1 LVVRGIT
8 QFITM
13 LLNYWKI
20 AWRNF
25 LRDRQ
30 FTIINLL
37 GLAIGIA
44 SALLIWLWIQDGLR
58 MDKYNEKDQH
68 LYQVM
73 QNMQSS
79 NGIETIEY
87 TPGLL
92 AAAMAKEMPD
102 VAAAVSVVPASWF
115 GSDGIIATNTTR
127 FKAKPQF
134 VSNEFFN
141 LFTCQ
146 VIKGDA
152 QRIFESE
159 QTIAISDKLAS
170 KLFNRQNPVGQ
181 TVSWMHDNF
190 EGTYE
195 VVAVFKSLPANATEQ
210 YDLLMNF
217 SLFVAKRPAML
228 AWGNSD
234 PHTYVLLRDDA
245 NKSRLD
251 AGLMKF
257 LATKDKNSKSELF
270 LRKFSDQY
278 LYDQYSEGKLV
289 GGRISY
295 VRLFTGI
302 GFFILLLACINF
314 MNLSTARAAR
324 RIKEIGIQK
333 TMGASRYRL
342 VIQMLTE
349 ACIMSIFAML
359 IALALAALILP
370 AFNSITGKLLSIQFT
385 TDLVLAALAITLF
398 TGVFSGSYPAF
409 YISGFKPATILKGP
423 IRSSVAE
430 LWTRKGLVVFQFC
443 LSIFAIATVLII
455 YRQVQYIQ
463 NKNLG
468 YNRNNIVRFEI
479 PMGSDSAGLGSAS
492 AFINGLTSITGV
504 LSVSSYYHNLTG
516 GHGSIGD
523 FTWPGKLP
531 GTNIDFVN
539 LEVGENFPQTV
550 GIRLKE
556 GRHMIAGKTGF
567 MSPSKE
573 IVFNESA
580 IRAMGLKDPIG
591 KVVRFWDQERTIVG
605 IAEDFHFESLYQ
617 KVKPCFFQV
626 YPVMPNVIAKIQ
638 PGTEARTLQE
648 IREKFE
654 KFSKG
659 LSFDYSFLDEEY
671 QAMYRQ
677 ETKVATLAKYFTGLA
692 VLISCLGLFGL
703 SAFTAQK
710 RQKEIGIR
718 KVVGA
723 SVSGIVLLLSKGF
736 LQLIG
741 IAAIIAL
748 PLVYWSMSAWLN
760 NFAYRSPIPPAV
772 FVITIAVIVVISLAT
787 ISFQSLKAALS
798 NPVKS
803 LRTE

>member
-1 LVVRGIT
+1 LVVRRIT
-8 QFITM
+8 QFIGM

-30 FTIINLL
+30 FAIINLL
-37 GLAIGIA
+37 GLAIGIS
-44 SALLIWLWIQDGLR
+44 SALLIWLWIQDELR
-58 MDKYNEKDQH
+58 MNKYNEKDKH

-92 AAAMAKEMPD
+92 AAAMVKEMPD
-102 VAAAVSVVPASWF
+102 VTDAVSVVPSSWF
-115 GSDGIIATNTTR
+115 GSEGIITNAISR

-134 VSNEFFN
+134 VSREFFN
-141 LFTCQ
+141 VFTCP

-152 QRIFESE
+152 LRLFEGE
-159 QTIAISDKLAS
+159 MKIAISDKLAS
-170 KLFNRQNPVGQ
+170 KLFNRQSPVGQ
-181 TVSWMHDNF
+181 TISWVHNEF

-210 YDLLMNF
+210 YDLLLNF
-217 SLFVAKRPAML
+217 DLFVAKRPAML

-234 PHTYVLLRDDA
+234 PHTYVLLKDDA
-245 NKSRLD
+245 NKARLD
-251 AGLMKF
+251 AGLKKF
-257 LATKDKNSKSELF
+257 LNTKDKNSKNELF
-270 LRKFSDQY
+270 IRKFSEQY
-278 LYDQYSEGKLV
+278 LYDQYVDGKLL
-289 GGRISY
+289 GGRINY

-302 GFFILLLACINF
+302 GIFILLIACINF

-324 RIKEIGIQK
+324 RIKEVGIQK
-333 TMGASRYRL
+333 TMGASRSRL
-342 VIQMLTE
+342 VVQMLTE
-349 ACIMSIFAML
+349 SCIMSIIAML
-359 IALALAALILP
+359 IALGLAALILP

-385 TDLVLAALAITLF
+385 YELVLAASAITLF

-409 YISGFKPATILKGP
+409 YISGFKPVTILKGP

-430 LWTRKGLVVFQFC
+430 LWTRKGLVIFQFS
-443 LSIFAIATVLII
+443 LSIFAIASVLII

-463 NKNLG
+463 NKNIG
-468 YNRNNIVRFEI
+468 YDRKNILRFEI
-479 PMGSDSAGLGSAS
+479 PMGMDSAELGSAA
-492 AFINGLTSITGV
+492 AFINELKSIPGV
-504 LSVSSYYHNLTG
+504 LNVSSYYHNLTG
-516 GHGSIGD
+516 GHGTIGD
-523 FTWPGKLP
+523 FNWPGKEP
-531 GTNIDFVN
+531 GTNIDFIN

-556 GRHMIAGKTGF
+556 GRHMIASKTGF

-617 KVKPCFFQV
+617 KVKPSFFQV

-638 PGTEARTLQE
+638 PGTEARTLHE
-648 IREKFE
+648 IRVKFE

-659 LSFDYSFLDEEY
+659 LPFDYSFLDDEY

-677 ETKVATLAKYFTGLA
+677 ESKVAILAKYFTCLA

-723 SVSGIVLLLSKGF
+723 SVSGIVFLLSKGF
-736 LQLIG
+736 LLLIV

-748 PLVYWSMSAWLN
+748 PLVYLSMSAWLN
-760 NFAYRSPIPPAV
+760 NFAYRSPISPVV
-772 FVITIAVIVVISLAT
+772 FVVTIAGILVISLAT
-787 ISFQSLKAALS
+787 ISVQSLKAALS

-803 LRTE
+803 LRNE

>member
-1 LVVRGIT
+1 
-8 QFITM
+8 M
-13 LLNYWKI
+13 LLNNWKI
-20 AWRNF
+20 AWRSF

-30 FTIINLL
+30 FTILNLL
-37 GLAIGIA
+37 GLATGIA
-44 SALLIWLWIQDGLR
+44 SALLIWLWIQDELR
-58 MDKYNEKDQH
+58 MDKYNEKDEH

-73 QNMQSS
+73 HNIQSS

-92 AAAMAKEMPD
+92 AAAMAKEMPEIT
-102 VAAAVSVVPASWF
+102 AAVTVVPASWF
-115 GSDGIIATNTTR
+115 GSDGIISNTISR

-134 VSNEFFN
+134 VSKDFFKV
-141 LFTCQ
+141 FTCPL
-146 VIKGDA
+146 IGGNEK
-152 QRIFESE
+152 RLFEGE
-159 QTIAISDKLAS
+159 GKIAISDKLAS
-170 KLFNRQNPVGQ
+170 KLFDRQNPVGQ
-181 TVSWMHDNF
+181 TISWMQDNF

-195 VVAVFKSLPANATEQ
+195 IVGVFKSMPANATEQ

-217 SLFVAKRPAML
+217 DLFVKKRPGML

-234 PHTYVLLRDDA
+234 PHTYVLLSDNV
-245 NKSRLD
+245 NKARLD
-251 AGLMKF
+251 ARLKKY
-257 LATKDKNSKSELF
+257 LVTKDKNSKSELF

-278 LYDQYSEGKLV
+278 LYDQYSEGKPV
-289 GGRISY
+289 GGRVSY
-295 VRLFTGI
+295 VKLFIGI
-302 GFFILLLACINF
+302 GIFILLLACINF

-324 RIKEIGIQK
+324 RIKEVGIQK

-342 VIQMLTE
+342 VVQMLTE
-349 ACIMSIFAML
+349 SCLMSVIAML
-359 IALALAALILP
+359 TALAIAALVLP
-370 AFNSITGKLLSIQFT
+370 AFNNITGKSLSIQLT
-385 TDLVLAALAITLF
+385 SNLVLAGLAIMLF

-409 YISGFKPATILKGP
+409 YISGFKPVAVLKGP

-430 LWTRKGLVVFQFC
+430 LWTRKGLVIFQFS

-463 NKNLG
+463 HKNLG
-468 YNRNNIVRFEI
+468 YDRQNIARFEI
-479 PMGSDSAGLGSAS
+479 PVGFDSAGLASAS
-492 AFINGLTSITGV
+492 AFINELKSIPGI
-504 LSVSSYYHNLTG
+504 LNVSSYYHNLTG

-523 FTWPGKLP
+523 FSWPGKDP
-531 GTNIDFVN
+531 GTHIDFVN

-550 GIRLKE
+550 GIRIKE
-556 GRHMIAGKTGF
+556 GRHMNASKKGF

-580 IRAMGLKDPIG
+580 IRAMGLKDPLG
-591 KVVRFWDQERTIVG
+591 KVVKFWDQERTIVG

-626 YPVMPNVIAKIQ
+626 YPIMPTVIAKIQ
-638 PGTEARTLQE
+638 PGTEARTIEQ
-648 IREKFE
+648 IRTRFE

-659 LSFDYSFLDEEY
+659 LPLDYNFLDDEY
-671 QAMYRQ
+671 QAMYKQ
-677 ETKVATLAKYFTGLA
+677 ESRVANLAKYFTGLA

-723 SVSGIVLLLSKGF
+723 SVSGIVFLLSKGF
-736 LQLIG
+736 LQLIL
-741 IAAIIAL
+741 IAALFAL
-748 PLVYWSMSAWLN
+748 PLVYLSMNAWLN
-760 NFAYRSPIPPAV
+760 NFVYRSPISPDV
-772 FVITIAVIVVISLAT
+772 FVITIAGILVISLAT

-803 LRTE
+803 LRNE